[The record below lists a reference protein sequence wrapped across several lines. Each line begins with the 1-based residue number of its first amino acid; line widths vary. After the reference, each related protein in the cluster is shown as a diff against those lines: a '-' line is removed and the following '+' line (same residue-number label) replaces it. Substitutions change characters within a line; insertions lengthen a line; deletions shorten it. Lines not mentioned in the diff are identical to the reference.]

1 MAIQSTQVGGGD
13 TSILEV
19 PAGKSWAVTAML
31 FCNVAVNP
39 QEEIYTEGGDS
50 YLDVHL
56 CASGAAAGVDNMVLN
71 NIPIPAGETFT
82 FNEEKIILEAGDII
96 RASSTS
102 PTNITATI
110 SYMEV

>member
-13 TSILEV
+13 TTLLEV
-19 PAGKSWAVTAML
+19 PSGKSWAVTAML

-39 QEEIYTEGGDS
+39 QEEIYTDGGDT

-56 CASGAAAGVDNMVLN
+56 CAGGAAAGVDNMVLN

-102 PTNITATI
+102 PANVTATI

>member
-1 MAIQSTQVGGGD
+1 MAILNEQIGGGD
-13 TSILEV
+13 TLLLQV
-19 PAGKSWAVTAML
+19 PAGKSWAITSML

-39 QEEIYTEGGDS
+39 QDEIYTDGGDT
-50 YLDVHL
+50 YLDLHL
-56 CASGAAAGVDNMVLN
+56 CPSGIAASVGNMVLN

-82 FNEEKIILEAGDII
+82 FNEEKIILEAGDAI

>member
-1 MAIQSTQVGGGD
+1 MAIESTQVGGGD
-13 TSILEV
+13 TTILEV

-39 QEEIYTEGGDS
+39 QEEIYTEGGDT

-102 PTNITATI
+102 PANITATI